1 MATTLH
7 YGRGGE
13 VTLDLPPGTLVA
25 ECVAPRGDVS
35 GSPMLDAR
43 QALDQPA
50 GFPPLSQSVVP
61 GDKVVV
67 ALEAAVPDYDAV
79 VAAVV
84 QSVIQGGALPA
95 DITVLRTLDDE
106 HAEAPDPRALL
117 APEIRKDV
125 KLQTHDP
132 EHREQLSFLTSTPK
146 GRPIYLNRLL
156 CDADLVV
163 LVGCMRPE
171 HAVIYHGARGALY
184 PTFSDAATQRR
195 FRHPGLINGD
205 ADLIDRARGEVRR
218 VGWLAG
224 TQFTV
229 QVVPGADDT
238 ALAIIAGEPEAVE
251 RGRERCR
258 EAWEQVVPRRASL
271 VLAAISGGR
280 DQQTWDNVGRA
291 LAAALRVVAD
301 DGVIALC
308 TELTAS
314 PGPAL
319 EHLVDVE
326 DPHEA
331 LNRVQKLRLTDTL
344 PAIELAEALQRAR
357 VYLLS
362 QLDETVVE
370 NLGMAAATE
379 ADDFARLARR
389 HDSCIVLADAQYA
402 LPTVA
407 EDAVA

>member
-251 RGRERCR
+251 RAG
-258 EAWEQVVPRRASL
+258 ASVAVRRGNKSC
-271 VLAAISGGR
+271 LAARAWCLRPSAEVAIS
-280 DQQTWDNVGRA
+280 
-291 LAAALRVVAD
+291 
-301 DGVIALC
+301 
-308 TELTAS
+308 
-314 PGPAL
+314 
-319 EHLVDVE
+319 
-326 DPHEA
+326 
-331 LNRVQKLRLTDTL
+331 KLGTTSGERW
-344 PAIELAEALQRAR
+344 PPRYVWWR
-357 VYLLS
+357 M
-362 QLDETVVE
+362 TVSSR
-370 NLGMAAATE
+370 
-379 ADDFARLARR
+379 FARSSPHHRGR
-389 HDSCIVLADAQYA
+389 HSNISWMLKT
-402 LPTVA
+402 LMRH
-407 EDAVA
+407 